1 VQFTTPAGYQFYS
14 ADDARAFLQ
23 RAGAAPP
30 EGQVLGMVGPS
41 GQQPTAADF
50 WGAVISYQDIGYVP
64 STRADALSAADF
76 ESQTRAARAA
86 AGRPFEAFAV
96 QPAFDPAAPSLSW
109 GERTAADAPGVR
121 NLRHEIRV
129 LGRSGV
135 SGVTVVA
142 RNDQLGQVVSA
153 APALQ
158 SMLAYPAGQRYGD
171 RAVGDRTAALDVPGL
186 ITGAAAQPAVVAEA
200 ASAEG
205 AAPAAAKSGL
215 FSGGIGSVL
224 PWVAAGVVLLAGLGW
239 YIAGRSPRPD
249 DDFDDDEDDGDG
261 DADPRP
267 APPAPPTA

>member
-1 VQFTTPAGYQFYS
+1 
-14 ADDARAFLQ
+14 
-23 RAGAAPP
+23 
-30 EGQVLGMVGPS
+30 M
-41 GQQPTAADF
+41 
-50 WGAVISYQDIGYVP
+50 
-64 STRADALSAADF
+64 
-76 ESQTRAARAA
+76 
-86 AGRPFEAFAV
+86 
-96 QPAFDPAAPSLSW
+96 
-109 GERTAADAPGVR
+109 
-121 NLRHEIRV
+121 

-135 SGVTVVA
+135 AGVTVVA

-158 SMLAYPAGQRYGD
+158 SMLSFPAGQRYGD

-186 ITGAAAQPAVVAEA
+186 ITGAAAQPAATAEA
-200 ASAEG
+200 ASVEG

-261 DADPRP
+261 DADVRPTPPP
-267 APPAPPTA
+267 APPAPSA